1 MRTKY
6 ADWIDPEVMR
16 VLPLRRSAFPPGM
29 AVTLS
34 DGGRTVT
41 VGIRPDN
48 PYRPMV
54 KRLVDPAEFKL
65 AEDVLD
71 LTLETSI
78 SIDEVGGVRVA
89 GMIPATTPTEE
100 SPADK
105 RSAA

>member
-6 ADWIDPEVMR
+6 TDWIDPEVMR
-16 VLPLRRSAFPPGM
+16 VVPSVIPPFPPGM

-34 DGGRTVT
+34 DGGRAVT

-54 KRLVDPAEFKL
+54 KRLIDPAEFKL

-78 SIDEVGGVRVA
+78 SIDEIGGVRVD
-89 GMIPATTPTEE
+89 GMIPAPAPSKK

-105 RSAA
+105 RPAA